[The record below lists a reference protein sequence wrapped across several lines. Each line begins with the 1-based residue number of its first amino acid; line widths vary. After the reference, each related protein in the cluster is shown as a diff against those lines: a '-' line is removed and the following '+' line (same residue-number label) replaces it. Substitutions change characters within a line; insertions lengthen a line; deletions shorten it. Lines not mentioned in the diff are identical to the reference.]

1 VTRTRTGAPERGRGL
16 RSLTAA
22 ALVAVTAGGFALL
35 TACDSSSDS
44 GSSGATTPAS
54 PPSTGDFSG
63 TLPSALE
70 SLASGAKET
79 ASAAVSSAKAAAS
92 SFEASVEAGAGGAAA
107 EAKSELAKVD
117 GQGNAVKDVQLTGFP
132 KAQTGGLNAVLV
144 SITNSSDQKASY
156 AVKVEFADSSGHVVD
171 STVVGSRD
179 IAPGDRAQPVAFSTK
194 DSDQTLF
201 PRVAQAQ
208 RY

>member
-1 VTRTRTGAPERGRGL
+1 VRRTRTGPPASGRRL

-22 ALVAVTAGGFALL
+22 VLVAVTAGGFALL
-35 TACDSSSDS
+35 TACDNSSGN
-44 GSSGATTPAS
+44 GSSGQTTPGG
-54 PPSTGDFSG
+54 PPTTGTFSG
-63 TLPSALE
+63 TLPSALD
-70 SLASGAKET
+70 SLASAAQQT

-92 SFEASVEAGAGGAAA
+92 SFEASVEAGAGAT
-107 EAKSELAKVD
+107 EATSELAKVD

-132 KAQTGGLNAVLV
+132 KAQTGGFNAVLV
-144 SITNSSDQKASY
+144 NITNSSDQTASY
-156 AVKVEFADSSGHVVD
+156 AVKVEFADSSGQVVD

-179 IAPGDRAQPVAFSTK
+179 VAAGKSAQPIAFSTK
-194 DSDQTLF
+194 DSDKTLF